1 MKKLICLALT
11 GALCFPV
18 LTGCNT
24 HTEEASLTPVRLN
37 EVVHSV
43 FYAPQYVA
51 QELGFFEE
59 EGLDVTVSV
68 GNGADKSMTA
78 LLSDSADIALLG
90 TEAGIY
96 VYNEGKT
103 DYPKAFAQLTQR
115 AGNFL
120 ISREDETD
128 FSWEDLK
135 GKSVIGGRL
144 GGMPELV
151 LEYVLK
157 ENGLTKGKDVEI
169 INNIDFS
176 STAGAF
182 TGNVGD
188 YTVEFEP
195 VATTLDQTGT
205 GHLVASLGTA
215 CGYVPYTVYMA
226 QDLFMKEHPDVI
238 EAFTRAI
245 YRGQQWVDSHSSAE
259 IAEVIL
265 PQFSESDVETL
276 TTMIERYKQQDTWKT
291 DPTFSEKDFTLIQD
305 IMEHGGEL
313 SQRVPFHD
321 LVQNKFAE
329 KVISVQ

>member
-1 MKKLICLALT
+1 MKQKFCLATAGL
-11 GALCFPV
+11 LCLSMGV
-18 LTGCNT
+18 GCSSAS
-24 HTEEASLTPVRLN
+24 EETMLTPVRLN

-59 EGLDVTVSV
+59 EGLDVTVSI

-96 VYNEGKT
+96 VYNEGKE

-120 ISREDETD
+120 VSRVNEPD
-128 FSWEDLK
+128 FQWEDLK

-151 LEYVLK
+151 LEYVIK
-157 ENGLTKGKDVEI
+157 ENGMKKGEDVEI

-182 TGNVGD
+182 TGNIGD

-195 VATTLDQTGT
+195 VATTLEQNGS
-205 GHLVASLGTA
+205 GYIVASLGEA
-215 CGYVPYTVYMA
+215 SGYVPYTIYMA
-226 QDLFMKEHPDVI
+226 SDAFLTEHPEVI

-245 YRGQQWVDSHSSAE
+245 YRGQQWVEEHTSAE
-259 IAEVIL
+259 VAEVIL
-265 PQFSESDVETL
+265 PQFPESDAETL
-276 TTMIERYKQQDTWKT
+276 TTIIERYKVQDTWKT
-291 DPTFSEKDFTLIQD
+291 DPTFSEEGFTLIQD
-305 IMEHGGEL
+305 IMEQGGEL
-313 SQRVPFHD
+313 SQRVPFAD
-321 LVQNKFAE
+321 LVRNDFAE
-329 KVISVQ
+329 KVIAE

>member
-1 MKKLICLALT
+1 MKKKICLAAA
-11 GALCFPV
+11 GV
-18 LTGCNT
+18 LSLSFGVGCST
-24 HTEEASLTPVRLN
+24 QKEETALTPVRLN

-59 EGLDVTVSV
+59 EGLEVTVAI

-96 VYNEGKT
+96 VYNEGKE

-120 ISREDETD
+120 VSRIEEPN
-128 FSWEDLK
+128 FAWNDLK

-151 LEYVLK
+151 LEYVIK
-157 ENGLTKGKDVEI
+157 ENGMVIGEDMEI

-195 VATTLDQTGT
+195 VATTLEQNGS
-205 GHLVASLGTA
+205 GFIVASLG
-215 CGYVPYTVYMA
+215 
-226 QDLFMKEHPDVI
+226 
-238 EAFTRAI
+238 EATCNCA
-245 YRGQQWVDSHSSAE
+245 S
-259 IAEVIL
+259 
-265 PQFSESDVETL
+265 PNT
-276 TTMIERYKQQDTWKT
+276 
-291 DPTFSEKDFTLIQD
+291 
-305 IMEHGGEL
+305 
-313 SQRVPFHD
+313 
-321 LVQNKFAE
+321 
-329 KVISVQ
+329 

>member
-1 MKKLICLALT
+1 MKKKICLAVA
-11 GALCFPV
+11 GV
-18 LTGCNT
+18 LSLSFGVGCST
-24 HTEEASLTPVRLN
+24 QQEETALTPVRLN

-59 EGLDVTVSV
+59 EGLEVTVAI

-96 VYNEGKT
+96 VYNEGKA

-120 ISREDETD
+120 VSRVEEPN
-128 FSWEDLK
+128 FEWNDLK

-151 LEYVLK
+151 LEYVIK
-157 ENGLTKGKDVEI
+157 ENGMVIGEDMEI

-182 TGNVGD
+182 TGNAGD

-195 VATTLDQTGT
+195 VATTLEQNGS
-205 GHLVASLGTA
+205 GYIVASLGEA
-215 CGYVPYTVYMA
+215 SGYVPYTVYMA
-226 QDLFMKEHPDVI
+226 RDDFMTEHPEII

-245 YRGQQWVDSHSSAE
+245 YRGQQWVANHTSAE

-276 TTMIERYKQQDTWKT
+276 TTIIERYKAQDTWKT
-291 DPTFSEKDFTLIQD
+291 DPIFSEEGFTLIQD
-305 IMEHGGEL
+305 IMEQGGEL
-313 SQRVPFHD
+313 SGRVPFDD
-321 LVQNKFAE
+321 LVRNEFAE
-329 KVISVQ
+329 KVISE

>member
-1 MKKLICLALT
+1 MKKMICSATAGLLALSLCAGCGT
-11 GALCFPV
+11 ETEPEALQ
-18 LTGCNT
+18 
-24 HTEEASLTPVRLN
+24 PVRLN

-51 QELGFFEE
+51 LEKGFFEE
-59 EGLDVTVSV
+59 EGLDISVAV

-78 LLSDSADIALLG
+78 LLSDAADIALLG
-90 TEAGIY
+90 TEAGLY
-96 VYNEGKT
+96 VYNEGKE
-103 DYPKAFAQLTQR
+103 DYPKAFIQLTQR

-120 ISREDETD
+120 VSREEEPD
-128 FSWEDLK
+128 FKWADLK

-157 ENGLTKGKDVEI
+157 ENGLTIGEDVEI

-195 VATTLDQTGT
+195 VATTLEQSGS
-205 GHLVASLGTA
+205 GHIVASLGEA
-215 CGYVPYTVYMA
+215 SGFVPYTVYMA
-226 QDLFMKEHPDVI
+226 RDDFMENHPETI

-245 YRGQQWVDSHSSAE
+245 YKGQLWVKEHTSAE

-265 PQFSESDVETL
+265 PQFPDTDQETL
-276 TTMIERYKQQDTWKT
+276 TTIIERYKAQDSWKE
-291 DPTFSEKDFTLIQD
+291 DPTFSKDGFTLIQD
-305 IMEHGGEL
+305 IMEKGGEL
-313 SQRVPFHD
+313 TGRVPYED
-321 LVQNKFAE
+321 LVRTDFAE
-329 KVISVQ
+329 KVMQ

>member
-1 MKKLICLALT
+1 MKKKICMVTA
-11 GALCFPV
+11 GILCLSV
-18 LTGCNT
+18 GVGCGT
-24 HTEEASLTPVRLN
+24 QTQTSELKPVRLN

-59 EGLDVTVSV
+59 EGLDVTVTV

-96 VYNEGKT
+96 VYNEGKEN
-103 DYPKAFAQLTQR
+103 YPKAFAQLTQR

-120 ISREDETD
+120 VSRTEEPD
-128 FSWEDLK
+128 FQWEDLK
-135 GKSVIGGRL
+135 GHSVIGGRL

-151 LEYVLK
+151 LEYVIK
-157 ENGLTKGKDVEI
+157 ENGLKIGNDVEI
-169 INNIDFS
+169 INNIDFT

-195 VATTLDQTGT
+195 VATTLEQNGA
-205 GHLVASLGTA
+205 GYIVASLGEA
-215 CGYVPYTVYMA
+215 SGYVPYTVYMA
-226 QDLFMKEHPDVI
+226 QDQFMTEHPDII

-245 YRGQQWVDSHSSAE
+245 YRGQQWVESHSSAE
-259 IAEVIL
+259 IAEVVL
-265 PQFSESDVETL
+265 PQFPESDAETL
-276 TTMIERYKQQDTWKT
+276 TTIIERYKQQDTWKT
-291 DPTFSEKDFTLIQD
+291 NPVFSEEGFLLIQD
-305 IMEHGGEL
+305 IMEQGGEL
-313 SQRVPFHD
+313 SQRVPFRD
-321 LVQNKFAE
+321 LVRNEFAE
-329 KVISVQ
+329 KVISE